1 MFFVRKSDDGKFNA
15 IFKYNEMT
23 DDEQSSQAAAVHSR
37 LLFTLLMT
45 CRSQCLT
52 VGDPFS
58 PKNISYAV
66 KDHMNFRTNFKAV

>member
-23 DDEQSSQAAAVHSR
+23 DDEQSSQEAAHSR

-52 VGDPFS
+52 VGDPFF
-58 PKNISYAV
+58 PRKTFLMRLRI
-66 KDHMNFRTNFKAV
+66 MNFRKRL